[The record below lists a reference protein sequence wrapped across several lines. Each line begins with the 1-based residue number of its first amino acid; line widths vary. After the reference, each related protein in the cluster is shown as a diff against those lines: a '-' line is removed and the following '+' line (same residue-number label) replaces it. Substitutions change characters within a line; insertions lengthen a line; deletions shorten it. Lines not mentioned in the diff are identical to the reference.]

1 MLRLFPY
8 KLTHDKEFAPNTI
21 ISIFRTNPRNR
32 DSSAAKYKLFFLSF
46 VFCKSNS
53 PSFLLIFHLSE

>member
-32 DSSAAKYKLFFLSF
+32 TVVQQNINYFL
-46 VFCKSNS
+46 VFR
-53 PSFLLIFHLSE
+53 FLQI